1 MKRIIFTLLV
11 AVLTFGPAYAQLS
24 DKVRYAE
31 LKHLYNHKEY
41 VPQAGDPYSVAWS
54 EFISFFTP
62 GVGQLLAG
70 ETGRG
75 WAFMAGEAVLMGT
88 VISAYREIEKVAIT
102 NSSGF
107 VIGYTD
113 EKVGKRNMA
122 IFLGALGADL
132 GLAIWSSIDARRIAK
147 VKNMYYQDLI
157 GRKAPLELGFVPTF
171 SFSPSPDGS
180 LQPAAGMSLQIR
192 F

>member
-1 MKRIIFTLLV
+1 MKRIFFTLLI

-41 VPQAGDPYSVAWS
+41 VPQAGDPYSVTWS

-88 VISAYREIEKVAIT
+88 VIGAYREIEKVAIT

-107 VIGYTD
+107 VVGYTD

-147 VKNMYYQDLI
+147 VKNMYYQDLV
-157 GRKAPLELGFVPTF
+157 GRSAPLELGFVPTF

-180 LQPAAGMSLQIR
+180 MQPTAGMSLQIR